1 MNPTAIPELV
11 PQAYTVLS
19 IAGVALGVVG
29 LLVAAAATRRAG
41 RLEAHYRALMTGV
54 DGTDVAA
61 ALEAYVR
68 RLEAAEQ
75 RVAHLEAHTAGLDD
89 IAARLATAESGLLG
103 LQARAADIDTRLRKA
118 VQRVRVL
125 RYGAF
130 ADVGGDQSF
139 ALAMLDD
146 HGDGVVLSGLHHRNG
161 VRVYAKPLAD
171 RRSSYALT
179 TEEAQAVAEAAGAPP
194 GG

>member
-1 MNPTAIPELV
+1 MNSTAIPELV

-19 IAGVALGVVG
+19 IAGVALGGLALVVA
-29 LLVAAAATRRAG
+29 VAAVRRVR
-41 RLEAHYRALMTGV
+41 RLEAHYHALMTGV
-54 DGTDVAA
+54 DGADVAA

-68 RLEAAEQ
+68 RIETATQ
-75 RVAHLEAHTAGLDD
+75 RVDRLEAHTAGLDD
-89 IAARLATAESGLLG
+89 VAARLATAEGGL
-103 LQARAADIDTRLRKA
+103 ARLDGRASDIDARLRRA
-118 VQRVRVL
+118 VQRVRLL

-161 VRVYAKPLAD
+161 IRVYAKPLAGQ
-171 RRSSYALT
+171 RSPYALT
-179 TEEAQAVAEAAGAPP
+179 AEEAQAVAEAAAGAA